1 MDAIN
6 ILPGSPKTGKSFYSV
21 MLGEALITMGMME
34 SMNEQK
40 VQEAIDL
47 YWEACKYPRKKKKA
61 MRKKA
66 QADYS
71 FWKSMDNFQK
81 QEFGSIRDYKSFLN
95 NKKKILGYFVN
106 KQLYRVA

>member
-6 ILPGSPKTGKSFYSV
+6 ILPGSSRPGKSFYSA
-21 MLGEALITMGMME
+21 MIGEALMTMGIME
-34 SMNEQK
+34 SMGEQRI
-40 VQEAIDL
+40 QEAIDL

-71 FWKSMDNFQK
+71 FYKSLDNFQK
-81 QEFGSIRDYKSFLN
+81 QEFGSFRDYKSF
-95 NKKKILGYFVN
+95 FE
-106 KQLYRVA
+106 

>member
-6 ILPGSPKTGKSFYSV
+6 ILPGPTRPGKSFYSA
-21 MLGEALITMGMME
+21 MIGEALMTMGIIE

-71 FWKSMDNFQK
+71 FWKSMDNFEK
-81 QEFGSIRDYKSFLN
+81 QHFGSFKDYKSF
-95 NKKKILGYFVN
+95 FE
-106 KQLYRVA
+106 